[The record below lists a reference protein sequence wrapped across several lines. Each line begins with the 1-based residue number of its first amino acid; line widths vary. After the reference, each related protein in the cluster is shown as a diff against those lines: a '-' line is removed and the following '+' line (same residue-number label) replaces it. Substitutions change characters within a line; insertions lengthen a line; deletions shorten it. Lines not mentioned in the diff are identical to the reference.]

1 MSSSAEL
8 ESVAVKAATPTL
20 CKTTHDVDIV
30 VVRKYWC
37 PGLTASTPPLDT
49 TTRDVDI
56 VVVVCSA
63 ELESVVVHSLFSI
76 PLCLLGCQ
84 YGLVL
89 GDIQGRFVLLL

>member
-56 VVVVCSA
+56 VVCSA

-89 GDIQGRFVLLL
+89 GYIQGRFVLLL